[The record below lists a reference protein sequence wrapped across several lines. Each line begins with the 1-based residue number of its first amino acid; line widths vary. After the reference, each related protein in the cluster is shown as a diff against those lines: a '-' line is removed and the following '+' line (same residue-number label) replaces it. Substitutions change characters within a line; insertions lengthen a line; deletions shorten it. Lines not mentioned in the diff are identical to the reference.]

1 MSEPFHSGFA
11 ALVGRPNAGKSTLL
25 NRLVGEKV
33 AIVSDKPQTTRNRIR
48 GVVTRPGG
56 QIVLIDTPGVHKPG
70 YALNRRMMQ
79 AVAEALL
86 SVDLVVLLVDAASR
100 PGAGDQFVDAMLA
113 KAGKPLVV
121 ALNKVDRVRDK
132 SRLLPR
138 IEKLASDDRD
148 VVPISALT
156 GENVERLVEVMLGR
170 LGPGPR
176 YYPDDEYTDQ
186 PVRVLAAELV
196 REKLLARTGEELP
209 YVTAVLVERWD
220 ETERLVRTYCAV
232 YVERE
237 SQKAIVIGRG
247 GEVLKQVGTEARTE
261 LEHILG
267 KKVYLELRAIVR
279 SHWRNDERT
288 LDHLGIEGKGR
299 A

>member
-33 AIVSDKPQTTRNRIR
+33 AIVSDKPQTTRSRIR

>member
-1 MSEPFHSGFA
+1 
-11 ALVGRPNAGKSTLL
+11 VGRPKAGKSTLL